1 MNNFDAKFNKKSDR
15 ELIRIFISDPDSP
28 DGRIA
33 KEILEYRKFIVAKRQ
48 NCIMVGLTLVMA
60 VATVVQVVTF
70 FMR

>member
-1 MNNFDAKFNKKSDR
+1 MNNFDAKFDKKSDR

-48 NCIMVGLTLVMA
+48 NYIMVGLTLVMA
-60 VATVVQVVTF
+60 VATVVQAVTF